1 MIMEEIMDI
10 NNAQRAQI
18 LVEALPYIKKYYNKI
33 IVVKYGGNA
42 MINDDLKEAV
52 MGDIVLLSL
61 IGIKVVLV
69 HGGGP
74 EITEMLGKIGKKS
87 EFVDGLRVTDQESVD
102 IVQMVLAG
110 KINKNLV
117 NLLQN
122 KGGKA
127 IGLCGIDGHMIKATQ
142 KDPRLGFVGEITDVN
157 VEPILDVLEK
167 GYIPV
172 VSTVGY
178 DNEGNT
184 YNINAD
190 TAAARIAGQLQCE
203 SLISMTDIDGIL
215 RDKNDPSTLISKINV
230 SDAPQLIREGVISG
244 GMLPKV
250 NCCIEAIRRGV
261 GKVFIIDGR
270 IPHAILIETLT
281 DEGIGTMFV
290 SGNHYGNETVR

>member
-1 MIMEEIMDI
+1 MQITH
-10 NNAQRAQI
+10 AQRAAVI
-18 LVEALPYIKKYYNKI
+18 TEALPYIQKYNNKI

-42 MINDDLKEAV
+42 MINDELKEAV

-74 EITEMLGKIGKKS
+74 EITEMLTKINKKS
-87 EFVDGLRVTDQESVD
+87 EFIDGLRVTDKETVD
-102 IVQMVLAG
+102 VVQMVLAG

-127 IGLCGIDGHMIKATQ
+127 IGLSGIDGHMLQCEKL
-142 KDPRLGFVGEITDVN
+142 DDLHGYVGEITSVDVTP
-157 VEPILDVLEK
+157 VLDCLEK

-172 VSTVGY
+172 ISTVGF
-178 DNEGNT
+178 DDGGNT

-190 TAAARIAGQLQCE
+190 TAAARIAGELKAE
-203 SLISMTDIDGIL
+203 SLISMTDVDGIL
-215 RDKNDPSTLISKINV
+215 RDKNDPATLISEINV
-230 SDAPQLIREGVISG
+230 SEAPQLMREGVISG
-244 GMLPKV
+244 GMIPKV

-261 GKVFIIDGR
+261 HKVFIIDGR
-270 IPHAILIETLT
+270 IPHSILIEVLT
-281 DEGIGTMFV
+281 DAGIGTMFV
-290 SGNHYGNETVR
+290 GGSKI

>member
-1 MIMEEIMDI
+1 MDT
-10 NNAQRAQI
+10 AKPTTEQRAEI
-18 LVEALPYIKKYYNKI
+18 LTQALPYIQKYYNKI

-42 MINDDLKEAV
+42 MLNDELKEAV

-74 EITEMLGKIGKKS
+74 EITDMLSKVGKKT
-87 EFVDGLRVTDQESVD
+87 EFVGGLRVTDKESMD

-110 KINKNLV
+110 KVNKNLV
-117 NLLQN
+117 NHLQCQ
-122 KGGKA
+122 GGKA
-127 IGLCGIDGHMIKATQ
+127 IGLCGVDGHMLQAKKA
-142 KDPRLGFVGEITDVN
+142 DERLGFVGDVTEVN
-157 VEPILDVLEK
+157 VAPICDLLEK

-172 VSTVGY
+172 ISSIGC

-190 TAAARIAGQLQCE
+190 TVAARIAGELKAEC
-203 SLISMTDIDGIL
+203 LLSMTDIVGL
-215 RDKNDPSTLISKINV
+215 LKNKDDPSTLIPKV
-230 SDAPQLIREGVISG
+230 YASDAPKLIRDGVISG
-244 GMLPKV
+244 GMLPKI

-261 GKVFIIDGR
+261 KKVFIIDGR
-270 IPHAILIETLT
+270 VPHAILIEMLT

-290 SGNHYGNETVR
+290 SGNKI